1 MSTGSDFHGPGS
13 NEPHGGSAGPA
24 NEPPRTETPGFFPW
38 IRSLGIMRNEGDRWF
53 AGVASGIANK
63 AGVDP
68 LIVRGIFVVLALI
81 GGPGILLYLVG
92 WLFLPDHAG
101 RIHFEEMVR
110 GRATPGVI
118 IATVFIAVWLIA
130 GIFTGGT
137 FGVLRWD
144 VWNVFGVPG
153 WVNVT
158 FSWIFWIVVCVGVAY
173 LVHLAILQHGKSQGG
188 KPPRPTPPRTS
199 SAPSEQPNVGAQAAH
214 GDETQQSFSETVNEW
229 GQTMSERANS
239 WSAEYASRHERL
251 RLGRAHALITV
262 ALALIAAGVT
272 ALWVNNAGA
281 SATTSLPSASGA
293 PLVAALVAGTA
304 VVAISMII
312 AGVRGKTTGGIGFLG
327 FLGVLALMVTAVL
340 PWGTT
345 YHAFGTNT
353 VTESSPAA
361 VALIGDTTVD
371 LSVYDT
377 DAAHTH
383 VEVSQIAGDIILQVP
398 ANRPTEITM
407 DVLAGSI
414 ESQGFDWRDNSGIF
428 NRRTFTVNEHAPGA
442 TLHVH
447 ARLLAGT
454 ITVE

>member
-13 NEPHGGSAGPA
+13 NEPRGESTGTPH
-24 NEPPRTETPGFFPW
+24 EPPRPQASGFFPW
-38 IRSLGIMRNEGDRWF
+38 IRSLEIRRNESDRWF

-68 LIVRGIFVVLALI
+68 LIVRGVFVVLALI

-92 WLFLPDHAG
+92 WLFLPDTTG

-130 GIFTGGT
+130 GIFSGGT

-144 VWNVFGVPG
+144 VWNVFGVPE
-153 WVNVT
+153 WLNVT
-158 FSWIFWIVVCVGVAY
+158 FSWIFWIVVCAGVAY
-173 LVHLAILQHGKSQGG
+173 LVHLAILQHGKSQGA
-188 KPPRPTPPRTS
+188 RTS
-199 SAPSEQPNVGAQAAH
+199 PPAAAPSSTPSDQPHGSAH
-214 GDETQQSFSETVNEW
+214 AESEGETQQSFSETVNEW

-262 ALALIAAGVT
+262 ALALIAAGVA
-272 ALWVNNAGA
+272 ALWVHNTGM

-293 PLVAALVAGTA
+293 ALVAALVAGTG

-312 AGVRGKTTGGIGFLG
+312 AGIRGRTTGGIGFLG

-345 YHAFGTNT
+345 YHAFGNNT

-361 VALIGDTTVD
+361 FALVGDTTVD
-371 LSVYDT
+371 LSVYDG
-377 DAAHTH
+377 DSDQTH
-383 VEVSQIAGDIILQVP
+383 VDVTQVAGDIILQVP

-414 ESQGFDWRDNSGIF
+414 ESRDFDWRDHSGIF
-428 NRRTFTVNEHAPGA
+428 NRRTFTVNEHAPGS

>member
-13 NEPHGGSAGPA
+13 NEPRGESTSAPH
-24 NEPPRTETPGFFPW
+24 EPPRAQASGFFPW
-38 IRSLGIMRNEGDRWF
+38 IRSLEIRRNESDRWF

-63 AGVDP
+63 AGIDP

-92 WLFLPDHAG
+92 WLFLPDTAG

-130 GIFTGGT
+130 GIFSGGT

-153 WVNVT
+153 WIDVT
-158 FSWIFWIVVCVGVAY
+158 FSWIFWIVVCGGVAY
-173 LVHLAILQHGKSQGG
+173 LVHLAILQHGKSQGARA
-188 KPPRPTPPRTS
+188 PRPTA
-199 SAPSEQPNVGAQAAH
+199 APSTTPSDQPHGGTHAEP

-229 GQTMSERANS
+229 GQTMSERTNS

-251 RLGRAHALITV
+251 RLGRAHGLITV

-272 ALWVNNAGA
+272 ALWVNNSGM
-281 SATTSLPSASGA
+281 SAATSLPSASA
-293 PLVAALVAGTA
+293 AALVAALVAGTG
-304 VVAISMII
+304 VVAISMIV
-312 AGVRGKTTGGIGFLG
+312 AGIRGKTTGGIGFLG
-327 FLGVLALMVTAVL
+327 VLGVLALMVTAVL

-345 YHAFGTNT
+345 YHAFGNNT

-361 VALIGDTTVD
+361 FALVGDTTVD
-371 LSVYDT
+371 LSVYDGDT
-377 DAAHTH
+377 DQTH
-383 VEVSQIAGDIILQVP
+383 VDVTQVAGDIILQVP

-414 ESQGFDWRDNSGIF
+414 ESRDFDWRDHSGVF
-428 NRRTFTVNEHAPGA
+428 NRRTFTVNEQAPGS

-454 ITVE
+454 IIVE

>member
-13 NEPHGGSAGPA
+13 NEPRGESAGAPE
-24 NEPPRTETPGFFPW
+24 EPPRTQASGFFPW
-38 IRSLGIMRNEGDRWF
+38 IRSLDIRRNDSDRWF

-63 AGVDP
+63 AGIDP
-68 LIVRGIFVVLALI
+68 LIVRGVFVVLALI

-92 WLFLPDHAG
+92 WLFLPDAAG

-144 VWNVFGVPG
+144 VWNVFGVPD

-158 FSWIFWIVVCVGVAY
+158 FSWIFWIVVCGGVAY

-188 KPPRPTPPRTS
+188 RPPRPTPPRPS

-214 GDETQQSFSETVNEW
+214 GDETQQNFSETVNEW

-251 RLGRAHALITV
+251 RLGRAHAFITV

-272 ALWVNNAGA
+272 ALLVNNAGM

-293 PLVAALVAGTA
+293 ALVSALVAGTG

-312 AGVRGKTTGGIGFLG
+312 AGIRGKTTGGIGFLG

-345 YHAFGTNT
+345 YHAFGNNT

-361 VALIGDTTVD
+361 FALIGDTTVD
-371 LSVYDT
+371 LSVYDADT
-377 DAAHTH
+377 SQTQ
-383 VEVSQIAGDIILQVP
+383 VEVTQVAGDIILQVP

-414 ESQGFDWRDNSGIF
+414 ESRDFVWRDHSGIF
-428 NRRTFTVNEHAPGA
+428 NRRTFTVNEHTPGS